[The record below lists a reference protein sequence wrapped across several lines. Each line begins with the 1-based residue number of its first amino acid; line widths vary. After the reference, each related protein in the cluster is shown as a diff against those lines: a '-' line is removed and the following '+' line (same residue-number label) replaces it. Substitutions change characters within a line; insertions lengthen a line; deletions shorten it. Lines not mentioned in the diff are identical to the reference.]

1 MKGRELYKRLE
12 AKIENKKIIHFLN
25 AEKYELLIQE
35 IPKLKRGQRKRE
47 PRDQF
52 WKLYDVAKIGNTAKL
67 IYLVAEK
74 DYSVKCYVRKEDI
87 FGVIHD
93 AHLAI
98 GHGGQN

>member
-52 WKLYDVAKIGNTAKL
+52 
-67 IYLVAEK
+67 
-74 DYSVKCYVRKEDI
+74 
-87 FGVIHD
+87 
-93 AHLAI
+93 
-98 GHGGQN
+98 